1 MKHLDRAT
9 GHEPL
14 DTLKP
19 VARDIW
25 LIDGPAVR
33 FYGMPYPTRCTV
45 VRLENGDLWV
55 HSPTRLTEGLRAEL
69 QALGP
74 VRHLIAPNWL
84 HFVSIADWQQAWPGA
99 TAHAAPGVAER
110 AAKNGMTLRFDYELN
125 QTAPPPWAGQIDQM
139 IVEGSKTHREAVFH
153 HRASAT
159 LILTDLIENFETA
172 HLPAWMRPL
181 VWLAGIDDSDGK
193 MPLDMRLTFRKAPL
207 ADSVEAMIAWQPARL
222 ILAHGHWY
230 RHGAVE
236 ELRRAF
242 RRVLNDREWSAV
254 MEKIDADRDAGDDP
268 R

>member
-1 MKHLDRAT
+1 MPRKNRAT

-14 DTLKP
+14 NTLKP

-25 LIDGPAVR
+25 LIDGPAVS
-33 FYGMPYPTRCTV
+33 FYGMPFPTRCTV

-55 HSPTRLTEGLRAEL
+55 HSPTLLTDGLRAEL

-84 HFVSIADWQQAWPGA
+84 HYVNIADWQGAHPGA

-110 AAKNGMTLRFDYELN
+110 AAASGLTLRLDGELG
-125 QTAPPPWAGQIDQM
+125 QTSAPEWAGQIDQM
-139 IVEGSKTHREAVFH
+139 IVRGSKKHREAVFH
-153 HRASAT
+153 HRASST

-172 HLPAWMRPL
+172 NLPVWMRPL

-193 MPLDMRLTFRKAPL
+193 MPPEMRMTFRKTPL
-207 ADSVEAMIAWQPARL
+207 AESVEAMIAWQPERL
-222 ILAHGHWY
+222 ILAHGRWY
-230 RHGAVE
+230 DSDAVA

-242 RRVLNDREWSAV
+242 RRILRDREWNAA
-254 MEKIDADRDAGDDP
+254 MKRIEAERDKDGGP